1 MLMRPTTTAVATRNS
16 RYQFPRSGVDIN
28 SLAGSMELMG
38 TRISYARNVEI
49 FGEGEPAEYLYKVVS
64 GSVRS
69 CKILDDGRRQVTG
82 FHMVGEVFGLEPD
95 EEHQFSAEAVNDS
108 VVLVVKRSAIIGLAA
123 RDADIARQLWAMTA
137 RELQRVQDHMLI
149 LGCMSAKQRV
159 AAFLL
164 HMALHSSRG
173 DEIELPMTRQD
184 IADYL
189 GMTIETVSRTMTQL
203 EKDAAIGLASARRI
217 VLRNRTVLTTLNA

>member
-1 MLMRPTTTAVATRNS
+1 MLMRAATAAVASQR
-16 RYQFPRSGVDIN
+16 RELPRSRADIN
-28 SLAGSMELMG
+28 TIAGSIELLG
-38 TRISYARNVEI
+38 TRIPYARNVEI
-49 FGEGEPAEYLYKVVS
+49 FGEGEPADYLYKVVS

-82 FHMVGEVFGLEPD
+82 FYMVGEIFGLEPD
-95 EEHQFSAEAVNDS
+95 QEHQFSAEAVNDT

-123 RDADIARQLWAMTA
+123 RDADIARQLWAVTA
-137 RELQRVQDHMLI
+137 QQLQRVQDHMLV

-164 HMALHSSRG
+164 RMVLRSSGG
-173 DEIELPMTRQD
+173 DEIELPMSRQD

-189 GMTIETVSRTMTQL
+189 GMSIETVSRTMTQL
-203 EKDAAIGLASARRI
+203 ENDAAISLASSRRI
-217 VLRNRTVLTTLNA
+217 VLRNRAALARLNA

>member
-1 MLMRPTTTAVATRNS
+1 
-16 RYQFPRSGVDIN
+16 
-28 SLAGSMELMG
+28 MELMG

-82 FHMVGEVFGLEPD
+82 FHMVGEVFGIELD
-95 EEHQFSAEAVNDS
+95 EEHQFSAEAVNDA

-123 RDADIARQLWAMTA
+123 RNADIGRQLWAMTA
-137 RELQRVQDHMLI
+137 RELQRVQEHMLV

-164 HMALHSSRG
+164 HMALHNPHG
-173 DEIELPMTRQD
+173 DEIELPMSRQD

-203 EKDAAIGLASARRI
+203 EKDAAINLASSRRI
-217 VLRNRTVLTTLNA
+217 VLRNRAALTTLNA

>member
-1 MLMRPTTTAVATRNS
+1 MLMRPITTAVAPRTL

-28 SLAGSMELMG
+28 TLAGSMELMG
-38 TRISYARNVEI
+38 TRISYPRNVEI
-49 FGEGEPAEYLYKVVS
+49 FGQDEPAEYLYKVVS
-64 GSVRS
+64 GSVRN

-82 FHMVGEVFGLEPD
+82 FHMAGEVFGLESD
-95 EEHQFSAEAVNDS
+95 EEHHFSAEAVNDA
-108 VVLVVKRSAIIGLAA
+108 VVLVVKRSAIIALAA

-137 RELQRVQDHMLI
+137 RELHRVQDHMLV
-149 LGCMSAKQRV
+149 LGCMGAKQRV

-164 HMALHSSRG
+164 QMAPRSSRG

-217 VLRNRTVLTTLNA
+217 VLRNRAALTTLNA